1 MKKNV
6 ILLLLLWFQATL
18 FTSAQAPRKLK
29 RSEGFWGLHFD
40 FHAGLQDERVGETLT
55 EGMLDTLIR
64 ATRPDY
70 IQIDCKGHAGVTSY
84 PTKVG
89 SPVKSFTQ
97 DPLQLWRKVTAK
109 HGVALVMHYSGVWDA
124 DAVKNHPHWAR
135 LDAEGKRDDRLTS
148 PFSAYKDSLLLA
160 QLREVSDYGV
170 DGAWVDGDCWAIRP
184 DYSPAA
190 VAAFRQATGFQ
201 EAPKTEKDPHWFEWM
216 QFHRNAFKNY
226 VRHYVEGIHRH
237 NPAFQITS
245 NWAYSSMMPE
255 AVDVPVDYLSGD
267 VAAANGVLSAAFQA
281 RCLARQGKP
290 WDLMAWGF
298 SHDFANGF
306 NAAKSTRQLQQ
317 EAAQVLAMGGG
328 FQVYF
333 QQNRDASIK
342 RWNVPVAAEV
352 AKFCRER
359 QFLHHA
365 EVVPQIALLYST
377 AAIQRSSKNLF
388 SPTDA
393 ELAGLK
399 GILTALL
406 DAQQSVEVLSEHHLR
421 GQMDRYP
428 LIVVPEWNFL
438 EPAFKAELTEY
449 ARNGGKLLVIGKE
462 TVRLFE
468 QELAVT
474 LTGETVKAP
483 CYLSV
488 DGTRNQERLTGA
500 NAEAAVFRPLANTVT
515 LGQVY
520 GSPDVRS
527 GRGPVLSVATLGKGQ
542 VAGLYLNVG
551 ETYLNHRS
559 HDLRDILHTVVRR
572 LFTKPVVEVV
582 GSHLVHV
589 VTARKEGK
597 LLVNILNV
605 AGGHDAKNTFA
616 YDEIPALHGLTVR
629 IRTSKKPTRV
639 TLLPENRVL
648 TFRSDTDGVTVT
660 LPPLA
665 LHTVLRIE

>member
-1 MKKNV
+1 MKKSF
-6 ILLLLLWFQATL
+6 IPLLFLLLQIVQ
-18 FTSAQAPRKLK
+18 FTGAQTPRKLK

-40 FHAGLQDERVGETLT
+40 FHAGLQDERLGETLT
-55 EGMLDTLIR
+55 EGMLDSLIR

-84 PTKVG
+84 PTHVG
-89 SPVKSFTQ
+89 SHVKSFTK
-97 DPLQLWRKVTAK
+97 DPLQLWRKVTAR

-135 LDAEGKRDDRLTS
+135 LDADGKRDDRLTS
-148 PFSAYKDSLLLA
+148 PFSTYKDSLLLA
-160 QLREVSDYGV
+160 QLREVSVYGV
-170 DGAWVDGDCWAIRP
+170 DGAWIDGDCWAIRP
-184 DYSPAA
+184 DYSSAA
-190 VAAFRQATGFQ
+190 VAGFRQATGFQ
-201 EAPKTEKDPHWFEWM
+201 EVPKSEKDAHWFEWM
-216 QFHRNAFKNY
+216 QFHRAAFKNY

-306 NAAKSTRQLQQ
+306 NAAKSSRQLQQ

-328 FQVYF
+328 FQIYF

-342 RWNVPVAAEV
+342 RWNVPVAAAV

-365 EVVPQIALLYST
+365 EAVPQIALLYST

-388 SPTDA
+388 SPTDS

-406 DAQQSVEVLSEHHLR
+406 DAQQSVEVVSEHHLR
-421 GQMDRYP
+421 GQIARYP
-428 LIVVPEWNFL
+428 LIVVPEWTFL

-462 TVRLFE
+462 TVKLFE
-468 QELAVT
+468 KELAVT
-474 LTGETVKAP
+474 LSGETVIAP
-483 CYLSV
+483 CYLSADLTK
-488 DGTRNQERLTGA
+488 DGARLTGA
-500 NAEAAVFRPLANTVT
+500 NAEAALFRPEAGTT
-515 LGQVY
+515 ILGQVY

-527 GRGPVLSVATLGKGQ
+527 GRGPVVSVAALGKGQ

-559 HDLRDILHTVVRR
+559 HDLRDLLRTVVRR
-572 LFTKPVVEVV
+572 LFEKPVVEVT

-589 VTARKEGK
+589 VASRKEGK
-597 LLVNILNV
+597 LLINLLNV
-605 AGGHDAKNTFA
+605 AGSHDAKNTFA
-616 YDEIPALHGLTVR
+616 YNEIPALHGLTVR
-629 IRTSKKPTRV
+629 IRTTKKPTRV
-639 TLLPENRVL
+639 TLLPENRAL
-648 TFRSDTDGVTVT
+648 TFRSSADGVTVS

-665 LHTVLRIE
+665 LHTVLRVE